1 MLSKLSV
8 RNIPRTPQRGC
19 KCKLLLGFCPRSTAL
34 LNGVL
39 AAAALAALADDV
51 DVGQLVRERKCSNS
65 WWIIH
70 HIT

>member
-1 MLSKLSV
+1 M

-39 AAAALAALADDV
+39 AAAALAALVDDV
-51 DVGQLVRERKCSNS
+51 DVGQLVREENAAIPGGSF
-65 WWIIH
+65 H
-70 HIT
+70 YIT